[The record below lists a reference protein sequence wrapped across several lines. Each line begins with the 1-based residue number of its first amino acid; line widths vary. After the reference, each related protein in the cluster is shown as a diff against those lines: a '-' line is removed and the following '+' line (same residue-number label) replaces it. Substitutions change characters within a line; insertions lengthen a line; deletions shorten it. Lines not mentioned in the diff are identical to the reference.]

1 LPFRAPVRR
10 LREGAEIMSSTEGLP
25 APDDVEPG
33 EAGSPPGPRE
43 LSDEEQT
50 RHRLEIVNQFFRGM
64 LLLNGGA
71 CVALLAFVQAIWEK
85 RPPGFLHVV
94 VYGMAFFLAGLVC
107 SAVSQYARYLVS
119 LHRHFRRDRKAERW
133 RRAFEW
139 LVWLSVAGFVI
150 GAIVILIALYSAPP
164 PPTPPQF
171 YGRPPL
177 PP

>member
-1 LPFRAPVRR
+1 
-10 LREGAEIMSSTEGLP
+10 MSSTEGQP

-33 EAGSPPGPRE
+33 EAGSPPGPRK

-50 RHRLEIVNQFFRGM
+50 RHRLEILNQFFRGM

-94 VYGMAFFLAGLVC
+94 VYSMAFFLAGLVC
-107 SAVSQYARYLVS
+107 SSVSQYARYLVS
-119 LHRHFRRDRKAERW
+119 LHTQFRRERKAERW
-133 RRAFEW
+133 RRAFEC
-139 LVWLSVAGFVI
+139 LVWLSVAGFVL
-150 GAIVILIALYSAPP
+150 GAIVILTALYSAAP
-164 PPTPPQF
+164 PPTPPEF
-171 YGRPPL
+171 SGRPHL